1 MHFWKSGKKERVGH
15 WRYQESIEIDENNEN
30 NKPTKKKEKE
40 SMAKVK
46 ENKNYDKPEVSD
58 KWKGFSEKLNSLI
71 IDLKRTQQGCL
82 LVGDHKTEGRIKQH
96 VELLEMLLAIV

>member
-1 MHFWKSGKKERVGH
+1 
-15 WRYQESIEIDENNEN
+15 
-30 NKPTKKKEKE
+30 
-40 SMAKVK
+40 MAKAK
-46 ENKNYDKPEVSD
+46 ENKDHDKPEVVSD